1 MRQSKPLLKKLGRR
15 ELSSRSETEKT
26 MAHKKIVDTFREY
39 HFEFKH
45 LTVLFIVIFAFQLII
60 SIINKV
66 SITNFLSSTQE
77 WYQKDSA
84 ERLANLTTTSIELLL
99 ETINPKKVLSEEESR
114 RITQS
119 FDIIFSQ
126 QLLQHNIEELCILV
140 NKGDSVVA
148 IDEGKV
154 LFSYL
159 VNENLSVH
167 EIKNNYRKAIMLYMP
182 IKDEVESQEQIQTIL
197 TDKKSYNIFV
207 PFVLRGEVI
216 GALYMKN
223 SPDFS
228 FITNQIISGYD
239 ETSVIYLSLI
249 LLGLLAMYFIS
260 SYTVKERDE
269 AQKLLFVE
277 HEENLKKQINYQKE
291 LVFTKRIY
299 HTHHKAEKIMGFIK
313 EDLRQLTTGN
323 IDEIKYRVAK
333 YSNFISRVIYDMKW
347 YDPPIQTIRN
357 QLFHTNLNE
366 VIDFLVQHIFLRVAK
381 KTNAFTIHLSLDEKL
396 PNVPVNEFVV
406 WEIIEPLI
414 QNSIDHGGEQNLQI
428 TVSSNYDEGNKTSLI
443 TISDNGK
450 GISPDLLKVE
460 EDGRKHLFHE
470 NISTK
475 NSDLP
480 TIGYGCYIAYEIS
493 KRCGWGLEV
502 ENLPDAGC
510 KFVILIRN

>member
-1 MRQSKPLLKKLGRR
+1 MAQKKL
-15 ELSSRSETEKT
+15 LDK
-26 MAHKKIVDTFREY
+26 FREY

-84 ERLANLTTTSIELLL
+84 ERLANLTTTSLELLL
-99 ETINPKKVLSEEESR
+99 ETINPQKSLSEEESR

-119 FDIIFSQ
+119 FDIILSQ
-126 QLLQHNIEELCILV
+126 QILQHNIEELCILV

-148 IDEGKV
+148 IDDGKV
-154 LFSYL
+154 LYAFLVREDLSAPAIKKSY
-159 VNENLSVH
+159 
-167 EIKNNYRKAIMLYMP
+167 KKAIALYMP
-182 IKDEVESQEQIQTIL
+182 IKNQVESNEQIQTIL
-197 TDKKSYNIFV
+197 TNKKSYNIFV

-228 FITNQIISGYD
+228 FITDQIISGYD

-269 AQKLLFVE
+269 AQKLLFDE
-277 HEENLKKQINYQKE
+277 HAENLKKQINYQKE

-313 EDLRQLTTGN
+313 EDLRQLSSEN

-357 QLFHTNLNE
+357 QLFRTNLNE
-366 VIDFLVQHIFLRVAK
+366 VINFLVKNIFLRIAQ
-381 KTNAFTIHLSLDEKL
+381 KTNAFTIHLLLDENL
-396 PNVPVNEFVV
+396 PTVPVNEFVI

-414 QNSIDHGGEQNLQI
+414 QNSIDHGGEHNLQI
-428 TVSSNYDEGNKTSLI
+428 TVATKYDNENRKSLI

-450 GISPDLLKVE
+450 GISPELLNVE
-460 EDGRKHLFHE
+460 EDGIKYLFHE

-475 NSDLP
+475 NSDVP

-493 KRCGWGLEV
+493 KRCGWRLEV
-502 ENLPDAGC
+502 ENLLDTGC
-510 KFVILIRN
+510 KFFISIKN

>member
-1 MRQSKPLLKKLGRR
+1 MAQKKL
-15 ELSSRSETEKT
+15 LDK
-26 MAHKKIVDTFREY
+26 FREY

-45 LTVLFIVIFAFQLII
+45 LTVLFIVIFVFQLII

-66 SITNFLSSTQE
+66 SITNFLSTTQE

-84 ERLANLTTTSIELLL
+84 ERLANLTTTSLELLL
-99 ETINPKKVLSEEESR
+99 ESINPKRNLNEDEAR
-114 RITQS
+114 RISQS

-126 QLLQHNIEELCILV
+126 QILQHNIEALCIFV

-148 IDEGKV
+148 VDDGK
-154 LFSYL
+154 LLYAYL
-159 VNENLSVH
+159 VNDDLLTASTNKKYKEG
-167 EIKNNYRKAIMLYMP
+167 IALYMP
-182 IKDEVESQEQIQTIL
+182 IKKQVESQEQIQTIL

-228 FITNQIISGYD
+228 FITDQIISGYD

-269 AQKLLFVE
+269 AQKLLFDE
-277 HEENLKKQINYQKE
+277 HEDYLKKQINYQKE

-313 EDLRQLTTGN
+313 EDLRQLSSDN
-323 IDEIKYRVAK
+323 IDEIKYRVAR
-333 YSNFISRVIYDMKW
+333 YSNFVSRVIYDMKW

-357 QLFHTNLNE
+357 QLFQTNLNE
-366 VIDFLVQHIFLRVAK
+366 VIIFLVQHIFLRIAK
-381 KTNAFTIHLSLDEKL
+381 KTNAFKINLELDETL
-396 PNVPVNEFVV
+396 PKVPVNEFVV

-428 TVSSNYDEGNKTSLI
+428 IITTKYDSENRRSLI
-443 TISDNGK
+443 FISDNGK
-450 GISPDLLKVE
+450 GISPELLNVE
-460 EDGRKHLFHE
+460 EDGIKHLFHE

-475 NSDLP
+475 NSDVP

-493 KRCGWGLEV
+493 KRCGWHLDV
-502 ENLPDAGC
+502 ENLPEAGC
-510 KFVILIRN
+510 KFIIAIRN

>member
-1 MRQSKPLLKKLGRR
+1 MAQKKL
-15 ELSSRSETEKT
+15 LDK
-26 MAHKKIVDTFREY
+26 FREY

-84 ERLANLTTTSIELLL
+84 ERLANLTTTSLELLL
-99 ETINPKKVLSEEESR
+99 ETVNPKKKLSDEESR
-114 RITQS
+114 RMSQS

-126 QLLQHNIEELCILV
+126 QILQHNIEELCILV

-148 IDEGKV
+148 IDDGKA
-154 LFSYL
+154 LFTFL
-159 VNENLSVH
+159 VQENLSPH
-167 EIKNNYRKAIMLYMP
+167 AIKKSYKKAIALYMP
-182 IKDEVESQEQIQTIL
+182 IKSKLESTEQIHTIL
-197 TDKKSYNIFV
+197 TNKESYNIFV
-207 PFVLRGEVI
+207 PFVLRGELI

-228 FITNQIISGYD
+228 FITDQIISGYD

-249 LLGLLAMYFIS
+249 LLGLLTMYFIS

-269 AQKLLFVE
+269 AQKLLFDE

-313 EDLRQLTTGN
+313 EDLRQLSSEN

-357 QLFHTNLNE
+357 QLFQTNLNE
-366 VIDFLVQHIFLRVAK
+366 VINFLVNNIFLRIAK
-381 KTNAFTIHLSLDEKL
+381 KTNAFTIHLTLDENL
-396 PNVPVNEFVV
+396 PKVPINEFVI

-428 TVSSNYDEGNKTSLI
+428 TVDTKYDDENKKSRI

-450 GISPDLLKVE
+450 GISPELLKIE
-460 EDGRKHLFHE
+460 EDGIKYLFHE

-475 NSDLP
+475 NSDSP

-493 KRCGWGLEV
+493 KRCGWQLEV
-502 ENLPDAGC
+502 ENLPVTGC
-510 KFVILIRN
+510 KFVVSIRN

>member
-1 MRQSKPLLKKLGRR
+1 
-15 ELSSRSETEKT
+15 
-26 MAHKKIVDTFREY
+26 MASKKILDRFREY
-39 HFEFKH
+39 HFQFKH

-60 SIINKV
+60 SIINKI
-66 SITNFLSSTQE
+66 SITNFLNTTQE

-99 ETINPKKVLSEEESR
+99 ETIDPQKVLSEQESK

-126 QLLQHNIEELCILV
+126 QTLQHNVEALCILV
-140 NKGDSVVA
+140 NKGDSVIA
-148 IDEGKV
+148 IDEGTD
-154 LFSYL
+154 LYAYL
-159 VNENLSVH
+159 VAEDLSFTG
-167 EIKNNYRKAIMLYMP
+167 IKEKYAQAISLYMP
-182 IKDEVESQEQIQTIL
+182 IKNQVESQEQIQTIL
-197 TDKKSYNIFV
+197 TNRKSYNIFV

-228 FITNQIISGYD
+228 FITDQIISGYD
-239 ETSVIYLSLI
+239 ETSLIYLSLI

-269 AQKLLFVE
+269 AQKLLFDE

-313 EDLRQLTTGN
+313 EDLRQLESEN
-323 IDEIKYRVAK
+323 IDEVKYRVAK

-357 QLFHTNLNE
+357 QLFQTNLNE
-366 VIDFLVQHIFLRVAK
+366 VINFLVKHIFLRIAK
-381 KTNAFTIHLSLDEKL
+381 KTNAFTINLSLDENL
-396 PNVPVNEFVV
+396 PTVPVNEFVV
-406 WEIIEPLI
+406 WEILEPLI

-428 TVSSNYDEGNKTSLI
+428 AITSQYDQANRKSLI
-443 TISDNGK
+443 IISDNGK
-450 GISPDLLKVE
+450 GISPELLKME
-460 EDGRKHLFHE
+460 EDGRKYLFHE
-470 NISTK
+470 NVSTK
-475 NSDLP
+475 KSDIP
-480 TIGYGCYIAYEIS
+480 TIGYGCYIAYEIA
-493 KRCGWGLEV
+493 KRCGWNLDV
-502 ENLPDAGC
+502 ENLPQAGC
-510 KFVILIRN
+510 RFVISIGN

>member
-1 MRQSKPLLKKLGRR
+1 MAQKKL
-15 ELSSRSETEKT
+15 LDK
-26 MAHKKIVDTFREY
+26 FREY

-84 ERLANLTTTSIELLL
+84 ERLANLTTTSLELLL
-99 ETINPKKVLSEEESR
+99 ETVNPKKKLSDEESR
-114 RITQS
+114 RMSQS

-126 QLLQHNIEELCILV
+126 QILQHNIEELCILV

-148 IDEGKV
+148 IDDGKA
-154 LFSYL
+154 LFTFL
-159 VNENLSVH
+159 VQENLYPH
-167 EIKNNYRKAIMLYMP
+167 AIKKSYKKAIALYMP
-182 IKDEVESQEQIQTIL
+182 IKSKLESTEQIHTIL
-197 TDKKSYNIFV
+197 TNKESYNIFV
-207 PFVLRGEVI
+207 PFVLRGELI

-228 FITNQIISGYD
+228 FITDQIISGYD

-249 LLGLLAMYFIS
+249 LLGLLTMYFIS

-269 AQKLLFVE
+269 AQKLLFDE

-313 EDLRQLTTGN
+313 EDLRQLSSEN

-357 QLFHTNLNE
+357 QLFQTNLNE
-366 VIDFLVQHIFLRVAK
+366 VINFLVNNIFLRIAK
-381 KTNAFTIHLSLDEKL
+381 KTNAFTIHLTLDENL
-396 PNVPVNEFVV
+396 PKVPINEFVI

-428 TVSSNYDEGNKTSLI
+428 TVDTKYDDENKKSRI

-450 GISPDLLKVE
+450 GISPELLKIE
-460 EDGRKHLFHE
+460 EDGIKYLFHE

-475 NSDLP
+475 NSDSP

-493 KRCGWGLEV
+493 KRCGWQLEV
-502 ENLPDAGC
+502 ENLPVTGC
-510 KFVILIRN
+510 KFVVSIRN

>member
-1 MRQSKPLLKKLGRR
+1 
-15 ELSSRSETEKT
+15 
-26 MAHKKIVDTFREY
+26 MASKKILDRFREY

-60 SIINKV
+60 SIINKI
-66 SITNFLSSTQE
+66 SITNFLNTTQE

-99 ETINPKKVLSEEESR
+99 ETIDPQKVLSDQESK

-126 QLLQHNIEELCILV
+126 QTLQHNVEALCILV
-140 NKGDSVVA
+140 NKGDSVIA
-148 IDEGKV
+148 IDEGSD
-154 LFSYL
+154 LYSYL
-159 VNENLSVH
+159 VTEDLSFTG
-167 EIKNNYRKAIMLYMP
+167 IKEKYAQAISLYMP
-182 IKDEVESQEQIQTIL
+182 IKNQVESQEQIQTIL
-197 TDKKSYNIFV
+197 TNRKSYNIFV

-228 FITNQIISGYD
+228 FITDQIISGYD
-239 ETSVIYLSLI
+239 ETSLIYLSLI

-269 AQKLLFVE
+269 AQKLLFDE

-313 EDLRQLTTGN
+313 EDLRQLASEN
-323 IDEIKYRVAK
+323 IDEVKYRVAK

-357 QLFHTNLNE
+357 QLFQTNLNE
-366 VIDFLVQHIFLRVAK
+366 VINFLVNHIFLRIAK
-381 KTNAFTIHLSLDEKL
+381 KTNAFTINLSLDENL
-396 PNVPVNEFVV
+396 PTVPVNEFVV
-406 WEIIEPLI
+406 WEILEPLI

-428 TVSSNYDEGNKTSLI
+428 AITSQYDQANRKSLI
-443 TISDNGK
+443 IISDNGK
-450 GISPDLLKVE
+450 GISPELLKIE
-460 EDGRKHLFHE
+460 EDGRKYLFHE
-470 NISTK
+470 NVSTK
-475 NSDLP
+475 KSDIP
-480 TIGYGCYIAYEIS
+480 TIGYGCYIAYEIA
-493 KRCGWGLEV
+493 KRCGWNLDV
-502 ENLPDAGC
+502 ENLPLAGC
-510 KFVILIRN
+510 RFVISIGN